1 MQSLNDIIEE
11 PLRLLGRFEVEFVLI
26 GGVAA
31 IVYGSSQFTNDLD
44 VCYARNLA
52 NLERIATALHSVNA
66 RLRGA
71 PENLPFILDS
81 ETLRKGLNFTFT
93 TDIGVLDLLG
103 EVRGVGCYEDVLAGS
118 TTYELFGYLV
128 PVIDIGKLITA
139 KRSAGRPKDL
149 IVIPELEAIQER
161 QKIEQSE

>member
-1 MQSLNDIIEE
+1 
-11 PLRLLGRFEVEFVLI
+11 
-26 GGVAA
+26 
-31 IVYGSSQFTNDLD
+31 
-44 VCYARNLA
+44 
-52 NLERIATALHSVNA
+52 
-66 RLRGA
+66 
-71 PENLPFILDS
+71 
-81 ETLRKGLNFTFT
+81 LNFTFT

-103 EVRGVGCYEDVLAGS
+103 EVRGVGYYENVLAGS